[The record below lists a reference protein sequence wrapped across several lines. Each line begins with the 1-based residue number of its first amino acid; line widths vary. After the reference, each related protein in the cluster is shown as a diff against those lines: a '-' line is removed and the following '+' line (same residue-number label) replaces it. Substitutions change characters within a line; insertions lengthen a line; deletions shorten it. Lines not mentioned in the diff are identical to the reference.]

1 MSGLTKRE
9 RFLIVFGLSI
19 VILFLAYTYL
29 ISPAV
34 DNYNA
39 KTELYAQLQFDRD
52 MAVTKIA
59 SEPSVMA
66 IYDKTLESYNELTKL
81 YPDEMSNQDLD
92 NLITGLCLKH
102 NLRPT
107 SLGISGNR
115 DDTESGIIN
124 ATIKVS
130 VNSDYYDLQRFVSM
144 INNTT
149 YIQIS
154 MFNYSVNGA
163 TIDADMDINVQMLK
177 A

>member
-1 MSGLTKRE
+1 MNGLTKRE
-9 RFLIVFGLSI
+9 RILIIVGLSF
-19 VILFLAYTYL
+19 VVLFLAYTYL

-34 DNYNA
+34 DNYNE

-52 MAVTKIA
+52 STVNKIA
-59 SEPSVMA
+59 SEQNVMT
-66 IYDKTLESYNELTKL
+66 IYDNTLASYNELKQL
-81 YPDEMSNQDLD
+81 YPEEMSNQDLD
-92 NLITGLCLKH
+92 NLITGICLKY

-115 DDTESGIIN
+115 DDTETDIIN

-130 VNSDYYDLQRFVSM
+130 VNTNYYDLQRFINT

-154 MFNYSVNGA
+154 MLNYSVNGE
-163 TIDADMDINVQMLK
+163 TLDIDMDINVQMLK